1 MDPGPRLQFTLT
13 CISTGR
19 PVTTVTWTRDGE
31 TLTEGDKT
39 STIVD
44 TSSAKYIH
52 TLTMTK
58 RQGGVY
64 RCLVEIND
72 QHSGSSSLVVKGLIH
87 YSLRLLFCPLVASA
101 PTNLTVEVQS
111 DYTSVLLRWIH
122 PNPLG
127 NTTGYR
133 IFYTGGTSNGMVN
146 VSGGSTNNTTL
157 NDLEEGG
164 MYNISIVG
172 TSEHLFSES
181 IWRVVTLTG

>member
-31 TLTEGDKT
+31 ILTEGDKT

-58 RQGGVY
+58 RQAGVY

-72 QHSGSSSLVVKGLIH
+72 QPSGSSSLVVKGLIH

-111 DYTSVLLRWIH
+111 DYTTVLLRWIP

-133 IFYTGGTSNGMVN
+133 IFYTGGGSEN
-146 VSGGSTNNTTL
+146 VSGGSTNNTAL
-157 NDLEEGG
+157 SVLKRGEV
-164 MYNISIVG
+164 YNISIVG

>member
-64 RCLVEIND
+64 RYLVQNNE
-72 QHSGSSSLVVKGLIH
+72 QHSNSSSLVVKGLIH

-111 DYTSVLLRWIH
+111 DYT
-122 PNPLG
+122 
-127 NTTGYR
+127 
-133 IFYTGGTSNGMVN
+133 TGGFLLIHWVIPLDTEYSI
-146 VSGGSTNNTTL
+146 
-157 NDLEEGG
+157 LEEAVK
-164 MYNISIVG
+164 MS
-172 TSEHLFSES
+172 
-181 IWRVVTLTG
+181 VVAPLTAQH

>member
-1 MDPGPRLQFTLT
+1 MISVVQVELLPVSGLSRGSSSVVTLAAV
-13 CISTGR
+13 SGS
-19 PVTTVTWTRDGE
+19 V
-31 TLTEGDKT
+31 TEGDGT

-64 RCLVEIND
+64 RCLVENND

-87 YSLRLLFCPLVASA
+87 SSLRLLFCPLVASA

-111 DYTSVLLRWIH
+111 DYTTVLLRWIP

-133 IFYTGGTSNGMVN
+133 IFYTGGGSEN
-146 VSGGSTNNTTL
+146 VSGGFTNNRTL
-157 NDLEEGG
+157 SVLKRGEV
-164 MYNISIVG
+164 YNISIVG

-181 IWRVVTLTG
+181 IWHVVTLTG